1 MWHEKDNEILR
12 GITIFDSNNN
22 KVNAQKEKQALCKM
36 RRQQRDFCRRWLA
49 ALVDSLRTSGATPN
63 CFSTRKALPSSR
75 FFFDF
80 GTHPTSLGLQHS

>member
-36 RRQQRDFCRRWLA
+36 RQQRDFCRRWLA

-80 GTHPTSLGLQHS
+80 GTHPTSLGLQYS